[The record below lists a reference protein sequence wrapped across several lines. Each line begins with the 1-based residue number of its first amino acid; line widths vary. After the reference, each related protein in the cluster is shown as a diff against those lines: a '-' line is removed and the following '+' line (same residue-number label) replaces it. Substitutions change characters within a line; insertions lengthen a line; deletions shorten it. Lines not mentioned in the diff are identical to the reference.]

1 MIRLNKINKNNVE
14 IFAKLEYLNP
24 SGSIKDRIAKY
35 MIEKAEGSG
44 LLRSGMTIV
53 EPTSGNTGIAF
64 SMISSVKGYKFIAVM
79 PEFASKERI
88 KIMKHY
94 GAKVVLTPKE
104 DNMKGAVEKAKELVQ
119 ELNGFMP
126 NQFEN
131 ENNILAHQET
141 TGKEI
146 LNQMENVDFFVAG
159 VGTGGTLI
167 GIAKALREKNKDTKI
182 IAVEPTSSPLLSQ
195 GKIGY
200 HKIEGIGEDF
210 IPKIL
215 EENLDLIDEIITV
228 TDEQAIET
236 AKKLVKEG
244 LFAGIS
250 SGANVYASLKI
261 AKKLKNKRIVTIL
274 PDSADRYYSTE
285 LFSWDNLPLYKS
297 LNITVLYK

>member
-1 MIRLNKINKNNVE
+1 LVRINKMSKNNVE

-35 MIEKAEGSG
+35 MIEKSEESG
-44 LLRSGMTIV
+44 LLKPGMSIV

-64 SMISSVKGYKFIAVM
+64 SMLSSVKGYNFIAVM
-79 PEFASKERI
+79 PEFLSKERI

-94 GAKVVLTPKE
+94 GSKVVLTPKE
-104 DNMKGAVEKAKELVQ
+104 NNMKGAVEKAKELTKK
-119 ELNGFMP
+119 LNVFMP
-126 NQFEN
+126 NQFN
-131 ENNILAHQET
+131 NKNNILAHQET

-146 LNQMENVDFFVAG
+146 VEQLDDIDVFVAS

-167 GIAKALREKNKDTKI
+167 GIAKALKEKNKGVKI
-182 IAVEPTSSPLLSQ
+182 IAVEPASSPLLSK

-228 TDEQAIET
+228 TNEQAIKT
-236 AKKLVKEG
+236 SKKLAKKG
-244 LFAGIS
+244 LFVGIS
-250 SGANVYASLKI
+250 SGANVFASLKI
-261 AKKLKNKRIVTIL
+261 GGKLKNAKIVTIL
-274 PDSADRYYSTE
+274 PDSADRYYSTD
-285 LFSWDNLPLYKS
+285 LFG
-297 LNITVLYK
+297 